1 MKTKLWTGFKDEWLE
16 SFKLLEKEE
25 LVEVL
30 SLLVEHKNNGSVNIS
45 NCSRTVQVVW
55 STYQAELDRMADIS
69 KKRSEAGKKGGDTTQ
84 ANLSK
89 EEQKLKSNALLTFA
103 KANSS
108 KTNVC
113 YTDTDTDKDKDIV
126 KDKVEDIVIVG
137 DSIITSKGISR
148 SQKET
153 IELFDKMFDSI

>member
-113 YTDTDTDKDKDIV
+113 YTDTDKDKDIV
-126 KDKVEDIVIVG
+126 KDKDKVEDIVIVE
-137 DSIITSKGISR
+137 DITITSKGISR

>member
-69 KKRSEAGKKGGDTTQ
+69 KKRSEAGKRGGDTTQ

-89 EEQKLKSNALLTFA
+89 EEQRLKDNALLTFA

-113 YTDTDTDKDKDIV
+113 YTDKDKDKDKV
-126 KDKVEDIVIVG
+126 KVEDIVIVE
-137 DSIITSKGISR
+137 DSIITTKGISR